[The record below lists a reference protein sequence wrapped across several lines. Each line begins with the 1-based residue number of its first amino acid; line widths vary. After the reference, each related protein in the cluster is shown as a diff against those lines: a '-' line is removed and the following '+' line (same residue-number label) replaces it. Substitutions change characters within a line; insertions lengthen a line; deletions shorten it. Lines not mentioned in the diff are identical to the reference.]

1 MREQVTWWGRGIAG
15 ALLGGSVLAGC
26 LPDGTSV
33 LCTMSVRE
41 HHTSPDGRFM
51 AVVFDRDCG
60 PAGARTQLSIA
71 PAGGTIP
78 NAPANAFIADRLT
91 VLDVEW
97 RSPQEVL
104 LRVPAAVQPERAD
117 SAVLGIQLQYEERL
131 PAAAR
136 QEGGA

>member
-1 MREQVTWWGRGIAG
+1 MPERVTAWSRGIATG
-15 ALLGGSVLAGC
+15 LLCGGMLAAC
-26 LPDGTSV
+26 LADGTPV

-60 PAGARTQLSIA
+60 PAGATTQLSIA

-97 RSPQEVL
+97 RTPQEVL

-131 PAAAR
+131 PAAR
-136 QEGGA
+136 QQDGV